1 MNNAKLLLLGEY
13 AVLEGGDCLAIP
25 FPKYFG
31 TLTMEEAEPA
41 DEQQSRWSNRQL
53 FSFYGHLLQLHRR
66 GELPEFFDLDRMSA
80 DLAHGLWFKSN
91 IPAQS
96 GIGSSGAVVSAVTKR
111 YAGEICKLSGNE
123 LKKIFALLEN
133 CFHGNSSGIDPL
145 VSFVNA
151 PVAMVSGKILFPDIS
166 KVFPA
171 SFKLFMMSTGDEH
184 NTMSLVK
191 QFYHRMENDQFKTSF
206 RRDII
211 QLNNQLVAD
220 VLAGKTD
227 SIFSQLCLLSHM
239 QLNYFDDIIP
249 GEYKELVKYG
259 IDNELFALKLLG
271 SGGGFMIGVTHD
283 SKETTSSFRAVNLQ
297 GISFLKNE
305 ELIFERSF

>member
-25 FPKYFG
+25 FSKYFG
-31 TLTMEEAEPA
+31 TLTMEDADEAH
-41 DEQQSRWSNRQL
+41 EQQSRWSNRQL
-53 FSFYGHLLQLHRR
+53 FAFYGHLLQLHRR
-66 GELPEFFDLDRMSA
+66 GELPGYFDLDRMSA

-111 YAGEICKLSGNE
+111 YAGEICQLDGNE
-123 LKKIFALLEN
+123 LKKTFALLEN

-151 PVAMVSGKILFPDIS
+151 PVAVVSGKVHFPDIS
-166 KVFPA
+166 KVFP
-171 SFKLFMMSTGDEH
+171 SYKLFMMSTGDDH

-191 QFYHRMENDQFKTSF
+191 QFYHRMENADYKTSF

-211 QLNNQLVAD
+211 QLNNRLVAD
-220 VLAGKTD
+220 VLSGKTD
-227 SIFSQLCLLSHM
+227 AIFPQLCLLSHM

-249 GEYKELVKYG
+249 GEYKEIVKYG

-271 SGGGFMIGVTHD
+271 SGGGFMIGVTND
-283 SKETTSSFRAVNLQ
+283 PKETASFFRTVNVQ
-297 GISFLKNE
+297 GISFLRSE